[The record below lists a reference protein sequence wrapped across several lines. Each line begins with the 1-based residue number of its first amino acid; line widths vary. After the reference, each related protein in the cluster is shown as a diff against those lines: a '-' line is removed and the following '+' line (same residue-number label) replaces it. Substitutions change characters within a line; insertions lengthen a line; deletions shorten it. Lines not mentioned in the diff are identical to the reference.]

1 MYRPEI
7 DGIRALSILSV
18 IACHLNLVWARNGYL
33 GVDIF
38 FVISGFLIVGGIVD
52 SINYNY
58 DKRKSS
64 FKFGN
69 FYFRR
74 ARRVIPVAL
83 FVQVFVLTYSYF
95 FTNPLA
101 LNSTV
106 QDFKWSS
113 IFLAN
118 YHFAEKGADYFQS
131 GFSPSPLLHIWSLS
145 IEEQFYILFP
155 ITFLLLLK
163 SLVQLFAF
171 LSWHITLQSQILLIL
186 SLLSVMS
193 FLYDFYI
200 MNIDPTRGYYSS
212 MARFWEITLGGIV
225 YILSKSFDLILIK
238 SYIKMFLSISI
249 FFILFLLWKMDHI
262 LVLKQMIAVILV
274 SIYLLFMPKFS
285 KITWFLKLDVLVY
298 IGRISYSAY
307 LWHWP
312 VFIWVR
318 DYNLSRFSEICVSV
332 TIVLILSAA
341 TWKFVETPFRRI
353 PVPKRWAHNINSRR
367 KN

>member
-7 DGIRALSILSV
+7 DGIRALSIISV

-38 FVISGFLIVGGIVD
+38 FVISGYLIVGGIVD

-58 DKRKSS
+58 DKGKSS
-64 FKFGN
+64 FKFSN

-74 ARRVIPVAL
+74 VRRIIPVAL
-83 FVQVFVLTYSYF
+83 LVQVFVLMYSYF
-95 FTNPLA
+95 FTNTLA
-101 LNSTV
+101 FKSTA

-118 YHFAEKGADYFQS
+118 YHFAEKGTDYFQS

-145 IEEQFYILFP
+145 IEEQFYVLFP

-171 LSWHITLQSQILLIL
+171 FSWHITLQAKILLVL
-186 SLLSVMS
+186 SLFSVIS
-193 FLYDFYI
+193 FLYDLHI
-200 MNIDPTRGYYSS
+200 MNIDPTKGYYSS

-225 YILSKSFDLILIK
+225 YILSKSFDLVPMK
-238 SYIKMFLSISI
+238 NYIKIFLSISI
-249 FFILFLLWKMDHI
+249 LSIIFLLWKMDHI
-262 LVLKQMIAVILV
+262 SVLKQIISVIPVL
-274 SIYLLFMPKFS
+274 IYLLFMPKFS
-285 KITWFLKLDVLVY
+285 KITWLLKLNFLAY
-298 IGRISYSAY
+298 LGRISYSAY

-312 VFIWVR
+312 VFIWVS
-318 DYNLSRFSEICVSV
+318 DYNFSRFMEIFLSV
-332 TIVLILSAA
+332 TITMVLSIL
-341 TWKFVETPFRRI
+341 TWKFVEVPFRRI
-353 PVPKRWAHNINSRR
+353 PVPKRWA
-367 KN
+367 